1 MNEIDPMEMLDDI
14 LQRLEAYH
22 PEIETKQDDDI
33 SIRLVH
39 GGGKELFIDL
49 DDEFSIFFGD
59 WHCHY
64 SPYNYDYNRYADE
77 YQEFLSDLFDILE
90 NRQYTVCTYRENEWN
105 GSWLED
111 GKIPDIDKI
120 RKDIGADGIKVVC
133 SFWDSEKD
141 IVFQT

>member
-1 MNEIDPMEMLDDI
+1 MNEIEPMEMLDEI
-14 LQRLEAYH
+14 LQKLEAYH
-22 PEIETKQDDDI
+22 PEIETKQDDYI
-33 SIRLVH
+33 SIRLVNNA
-39 GGGKELFIDL
+39 GKELFIDL
-49 DDEFSIFFGD
+49 DEEFTIFWGD
-59 WHCHY
+59 WHNHY
-64 SPYNYDYNRYADE
+64 YDYYEGVDG
-77 YQEFLSDLFDILE
+77 YQLFLSDLFDILE